1 MKKNNIQKNGNSR
14 QRFNII
20 KYSIGT
26 VSVLAATFFIASGN
40 VSFGS
45 ESSSNE
51 LKNEQTSA
59 KDESN
64 RAISPSVT
72 NENASNATDVKS
84 TDDQTKNLQAQP
96 QDEPQNTNQSQANN
110 NSSNT
115 PTKVESKSQQPP
127 IKQENSTEDIKTE
140 KFLNQTKTMIIK
152 KRKKIAIK

>member
-14 QRFNII
+14 QRFSIR

-40 VSFGS
+40 VSFAS

-64 RAISPSVT
+64 RPISPSVT
-72 NENASNATDVKS
+72 NENASSVTDVKS

-96 QDEPQNTNQSQANN
+96 QDESQNTNQSQANN
-110 NSSNT
+110 DSSNT
-115 PTKVESKSQQPP
+115 STKVESKSQQPP